1 MCVIELDD
9 TMPTNRQRLERE
21 LQDRAHQGYERGQR
35 AVLLR
40 LLARRFVTVPEAIA
54 ARVDRA
60 GTDEI
65 ERWAER
71 LLEASSLD
79 DVFAAA
85 DPPPV
90 RGPEEPMTWYYRWAE
105 PAVLQELVA
114 RIVQEAIEKV
124 QKTPLDRGRRAL
136 LVRLLTRRFGS
147 LPEAVSARIR
157 DAKNHELA
165 CWLDRALDASSLGH
179 VLAAG

>member
-1 MCVIELDD
+1 MA
-9 TMPTNRQRLERE
+9 TNRQTLEKE
-21 LQDRAHQGYERGQR
+21 LHDRAHQGYEQGQR

-40 LLARRFVTVPEAIA
+40 LLARRFVTVPDAIA
-54 ARVDRA
+54 ARIDRA

-71 LLEASSLD
+71 LLEATSLD

-85 DPPPV
+85 EPAPV
-90 RGPEEPMTWYYRWAE
+90 RGPDEPMTWYYRWAE

-136 LVRLLTRRFGS
+136 LLRLLTRRVGS
-147 LPEAVSARIR
+147 LPGAVTARIR
-157 DAKNHELA
+157 AATSHELA

-179 VLAAG
+179 VLYTSRAG